1 MSIKEISP
9 ADVYRLYQ
17 ESAGIT
23 LIDVREGDEYAEMH
37 SPLSES
43 YPLSAFNAEGLASRY
58 DRRQATYVICRSGVR
73 SLRAAKLLADAGFL
87 NVYNV
92 TGGMLAW
99 KASGLPVCEM
109 A

>member
-1 MSIKEISP
+1 MAIKEISP

-17 ESAGIT
+17 ESAGIA
-23 LIDVREGDEYAEMH
+23 LIDVRESDEYAADLH
-37 SPLSES
+37 APLSES
-43 YPLSAFNAEGLASRY
+43 YPLSVFDAEILARKY

-99 KASGLPVCEM
+99 KANGLPVCE
-109 A
+109 